1 MLQAEAT
8 AGNCP
13 KVGNNSAFQGIEED
27 ESVQSIVCVI
37 GRGRNGKRLS
47 RSQVL

>member
-13 KVGNNSAFQGIEED
+13 KVGNNLAFQGTEED

-37 GRGRNGKRLS
+37 WKRTKWEE
-47 RSQVL
+47 VK

>member
-13 KVGNNSAFQGIEED
+13 KVGHNSAFQVTEED
-27 ESVQSIVCVI
+27 ESVQSIGGGI
-37 GRGRNGKRLS
+37 GRGRNGKMLS